1 MLTSRIQQ
9 RPEWTDVLDRSR
21 DPVRAAAP
29 SFSELPARLR
39 AVIQSLQSGVEHEA
53 QTALEHLQALRLA
66 WCAEASPYR
75 RPPWERLDVGAWI
88 RQGVGLWVAAVCAL
102 DHPHLRRW
110 VSHEL
115 HGELHRWDALFEQG
129 MDYGW
134 EATDLAKRPARL
146 VELSAHLQDELEE
159 VLRRAAAVQGQSL
172 ELARDDLEVVVG
184 ALGFFQTVMR
194 VTRER
199 IKQLCGAQERDVP
212 FSDHRLRRMALHV
225 GTGFVGLLLL
235 RLSAVIVGGVAL
247 AHPTD
252 SEEGWSGLS
261 LTRFGLNTLNLGAT
275 FLYERLCRRREDAL
289 LLHSA
294 LTAERAS
301 LKKAL
306 FEARDWYAAL
316 TTLLA
321 LERVEVGEGLMT
333 PANLEAGFHA
343 MERLQ
348 HRSSSAE
355 EAQGAADEE
364 AGLQQG
370 LQATRFAMT
379 AHPPIAFDVT
389 SWEHLERHL
398 AALGAECG
406 ARLASMR
413 GAMQACARTCEG
425 LADAHPST
433 LSGLGHHLH
442 QRVIDLGFDVAS
454 AESSLSEAVHLQ
466 QRLLAHLETGVC
478 RGESSYANRVTS
490 VVDLGFAATSWLM
503 GGVEAFA
510 PLQAAAATQVLLGG
524 AILDT
529 INSGTAPLRQ
539 AAQDRSKTL
548 QQIRLRLQEIITSL
562 EGILP
567 LAKAAAQAFGH
578 IAGALLTRAEALQE
592 QQDHTAR
599 VHHLAC
605 ELARITLLMGNS
617 DPQDPPDL
625 ELQQR
630 AQDLAGLLAQMQLAS
645 GGQSGLE
652 PAWSNGPQE
661 LACHRR
667 EELEV
672 TAALA
677 QAALLPQEERSQLG
691 RAMPSLKAQL
701 LRAAQQ
707 AEQGLQRARQ
717 PQGLLTA
724 GPNGSPEGRS
734 ASAHEVSV
742 AFSLSDSTGLAS
754 EGLTSLSCEG
764 GTPSLHSTG
773 SAAAGVDWEEADQQ
787 LQGRDA
793 GRPWAP
799 VELSDLEHSP
809 VNAGGSEAGP
819 SRRVVEAHRPLSQSP
834 AAVELR
840 RAIAR
845 TRWGA
850 LRNNLKR
857 IAAECYLSSGQ
868 WRRAG
873 SSEQRGVRLWRV
885 MRAAVVL
892 SAFRMLQYRSRPSM
906 QTLSPSKSGLVA
918 RSPKRR

>member
-9 RPEWTDVLDRSR
+9 RPELTAVLDRPR
-21 DPVRAAAP
+21 GPARAAAP

-39 AVIQSLQSGVEHEA
+39 AVVLSLNSGLEPDA
-53 QTALEHLQALRLA
+53 QTAMEELQAFRVA
-66 WCAEASPYR
+66 WCAETSPYR
-75 RPPWERLDVGAWI
+75 RAPWERLDVDGWI
-88 RQGVGLWVAAVCAL
+88 RECVGLWVAAVRAL

-110 VSHEL
+110 VSQEL
-115 HGELHRWDALFEQG
+115 LGELHRWDALFEQG

-146 VELSAHLQDELEE
+146 VELSALLQDELEE
-159 VLRRAAAVQGQSL
+159 VLQRAAAVQGQPP
-172 ELARDDLEVVVG
+172 ELARDDLAVVVG

-212 FSDHRLRRMALHV
+212 FSDHRLRRMALQL

-247 AHPTD
+247 AHPTS

-275 FLYERLCRRREDAL
+275 FMYERLCRRREDAL

-294 LTAERAS
+294 LAAERAS

-355 EAQGAADEE
+355 EAQDAGDEE
-364 AGLQQG
+364 AGVQLG
-370 LQATRFAMT
+370 LQAPRLAMT
-379 AHPPIAFDVT
+379 THPPIAFDVA
-389 SWEHLERHL
+389 SWEHLERQL
-398 AALGAECG
+398 TALNAECG
-406 ARLASMR
+406 ARLESMR
-413 GAMQACARTCEG
+413 SAMQACARTCEG

-442 QRVIDLGFDVAS
+442 QRVIDLGLDVAA
-454 AESSLSEAVHLQ
+454 AEGSLSEATHLQ
-466 QRLLAHLETGVC
+466 QRLHAHLEAGVC
-478 RGESSYANRVTS
+478 RRESSFANRITS
-490 VVDLGFAATSWLM
+490 AVDYGFAATSWLM

-510 PLQAAAATQVLLGG
+510 PLQAAAATQLLLGG

-539 AAQDRSKTL
+539 AAQDRSRTL
-548 QQIRLRLQEIITSL
+548 QQIRLRLQEMITSL

-592 QQDHTAR
+592 QQESTAR
-599 VHHLAC
+599 IHHLAC
-605 ELARITLLMGNS
+605 ELASITLLLGHS
-617 DPQDPPDL
+617 DPQDPPNL

-630 AQDLAGLLAQMQLAS
+630 AQDLAGLMARMQLSS
-645 GGQSGLE
+645 GGQVGLE
-652 PAWSNGPQE
+652 PTGSNGPQE

-677 QAALLPQEERSQLG
+677 QAALLPQEERAQLG
-691 RAMPSLKAQL
+691 RPMPSLKAQL

-717 PQGLLTA
+717 PQSLFTKGSD
-724 GPNGSPEGRS
+724 GSPNGRS

-742 AFSLSDSTGLAS
+742 AFSLSESTGLAS
-754 EGLTSLSCEG
+754 EGLTSLSEG
-764 GTPSLHSTG
+764 GTPSLHSAG
-773 SAAAGVDWEEADQQ
+773 SAAAGVDWNEADQQ
-787 LQGRDA
+787 LQRREA

-799 VELSDLEHSP
+799 VELSDLEHTP
-809 VNAGGSEAGP
+809 VSAGGSEAGP
-819 SRRVVEAHRPLSQSP
+819 SRCVMEAQHPLTQSP

-845 TRWGA
+845 ARWGA
-850 LRNNLKR
+850 LRSNLKR
-857 IAAECYLSSGQ
+857 VAAECYLSSGQ
-868 WRRAG
+868 WRQAG
-873 SSEQRGVRLWRV
+873 SADQSGVRLWRV

-906 QTLSPSKSGLVA
+906 QTFSPSRSALVT